1 MASRGVPRTYQA
13 VKAATEK
20 VHSSHLHRGGGQGWA
35 AHWGAEVQVEE
46 VTQQVPL
53 GGNDIWLLTRG
64 RSSRG
69 CLRAL
74 CALAPLGTQ
83 EGENQ
88 KGWGQRVSGGQS
100 PHSAGSPPGQALGLL
115 TVP

>member
-53 GGNDIWLLTRG
+53 GGNDIRLLTRG

-69 CLRAL
+69 GLRAL
-74 CALAPLGTQ
+74 CALVPSGTQ
-83 EGENQ
+83 EGEDQ
-88 KGWGQRVSGGQS
+88 KG
-100 PHSAGSPPGQALGLL
+100 
-115 TVP
+115 